1 MNKAFRRLGYHI
13 NKDGSVAPI
22 LLTGRPKPV
31 APPPPAK
38 LACDRETRRRLS
50 FDYPNLYKMMM
61 EGK

>member
-1 MNKAFRRLGYHI
+1 MNKAFRKLGYHI

-31 APPPPAK
+31 APPPPPAQPIG
-38 LACDRETRRRLS
+38 CRELRRN
-50 FDYPNLYKMMM
+50 YPNLYKMMM